1 MKKQQKT
8 LSPLQ
13 LEARKIANKYVD
25 YKKVKREDFHNE
37 ISQALKNI
45 VEEVLMAELSHHLGY
60 EKGNRSKKGVHRPN
74 NRNGFSSK
82 TVNCRNDNIRLKIP
96 RDRNGTFVNKFI
108 GKYETNLSDIEEQVF
123 SLFASG
129 MSYEDIANTIKNIYK
144 KEVSNAWIS
153 SITDKLLPEIE
164 KWKSQKID
172 DSYPILYI
180 DGMFFNV
187 KENGV
192 FVKKSL
198 YLILAIDWQGNK
210 KILDFGLKIPNQQVI
225 DLMFFSELKT
235 RGLQD
240 VLIISCDN
248 LSGIS
253 QAIEAVF
260 RKQIFKN
267 VLFTKLETRFQ
278 KFLTSTKRVC
288 PGYEKVFI
296 KRLIKN
302 LQCKILM
309 NLQKMRSK
317 ISFNYQVLVCKLR
330 WTNDIFLNIHM
341 NWGKIIYT
349 TNSIESVNRLI
360 RKNTKTKGGIQ
371 SVNYLS
377 KITYLTLQN
386 ASIKWKRQVRNW
398 DTIKKQLEIIFPN
411 RLNNVKLN

>member
-1 MKKQQKT
+1 
-8 LSPLQ
+8 
-13 LEARKIANKYVD
+13 
-25 YKKVKREDFHNE
+25 
-37 ISQALKNI
+37 
-45 VEEVLMAELSHHLGY
+45 MAELSHHLGY

-210 KILDFGLKIPNQQVI
+210 KILEFGLKIPNQQVI

-309 NLQKMRSK
+309 NLRKNEVKNILQLSSLGMQNFVELTTFFK
-317 ISFNYQVLVCKLR
+317 YPYELR
-330 WTNDIFLNIHM
+330 Q
-341 NWGKIIYT
+341 IIYT

>member
-1 MKKQQKT
+1 
-8 LSPLQ
+8 
-13 LEARKIANKYVD
+13 
-25 YKKVKREDFHNE
+25 
-37 ISQALKNI
+37 
-45 VEEVLMAELSHHLGY
+45 MAELSHHLGY
-60 EKGNRSKKGVHRPN
+60 EKGDRSKKGVHRPN

-82 TVNCRNDNIRLKIP
+82 TVNCKNGNIRLKIP
-96 RDRNGTFVNKFI
+96 RDRNGTFENKFI
-108 GKYETNLSDIEEQVF
+108 GKYETNLADIEEQVF

-144 KEVSNAWIS
+144 KEVSNGLNFLS
-153 SITDKLLPEIE
+153 LLTNYCLKLKSENRKKLTIPIQFCTLMGCFLMLKKTVFCQEIALSYSCN
-164 KWKSQKID
+164 WLAGKI
-172 DSYPILYI
+172 
-180 DGMFFNV
+180 
-187 KENGV
+187 
-192 FVKKSL
+192 KK
-198 YLILAIDWQGNK
+198 YW
-210 KILDFGLKIPNQQVI
+210 DFGLKIPNQQVI

-309 NLQKMRSK
+309 NLRKNEVKNILQLSSLGMQT
-317 ISFNYQVLVCKLR
+317 SFEL
-330 WTNDIFLNIHM
+330 TTFLNIHM

>member
-1 MKKQQKT
+1 MKKKQKQ

-25 YKKVKREDFHNE
+25 YKKVKREDFNNE
-37 ISQALKNI
+37 ISHALKNI
-45 VEEVLMAELSHHLGY
+45 VEEVLKAELSHHLGY

-74 NRNGFSSK
+74 SRNGFSSK
-82 TVNCRNDNIRLKIP
+82 TVNCKNDNISLKIP
-96 RDRNGTFVNKFI
+96 RDRNGTFENKFI
-108 GKYETNLSDIEEQVF
+108 GKYETNLGDIEEQVF

-144 KEVSNAWIS
+144 KEVSNGWIS
-153 SITDKLLPEIE
+153 SVTNKLLPEIE

-172 DSYPILYI
+172 NSYPILSI
-180 DGMFFNV
+180 DEMFFNV
-187 KENGV
+187 KENSV

-198 YLILAIDWQGNK
+198 YLILAIDWQYNK
-210 KILDFGLKIPNQQVI
+210 KVLGFCIKNTESASNWLDV
-225 DLMFFSELKT
+225 FSELKT
-235 RGLQD
+235 RGLED

-260 RKQIFKN
+260 PQTDIQKCVVHQIRNSLLKVSYKHKKEFAQDMKSIYQAINQESAMQNLDKFAEKWGQKYPSIIKSWYTNFVELTTFFKY
-267 VLFTKLETRFQ
+267 
-278 KFLTSTKRVC
+278 
-288 PGYEKVFI
+288 PYE
-296 KRLIKN
+296 
-302 LQCKILM
+302 
-309 NLQKMRSK
+309 
-317 ISFNYQVLVCKLR
+317 LR
-330 WTNDIFLNIHM
+330 RA
-341 NWGKIIYT
+341 IYT
-349 TNSIESVNRLI
+349 TNTIESVNRLI

-377 KITYLTLQN
+377 KITFLTLQD
-386 ASIKWKRQVRNW
+386 ASIKWQRQVRDW

>member
-1 MKKQQKT
+1 M
-8 LSPLQ
+8 
-13 LEARKIANKYVD
+13 
-25 YKKVKREDFHNE
+25 
-37 ISQALKNI
+37 SQALKNI

-172 DSYPILYI
+172 NSYPILYI

-210 KILDFGLKIPNQQVI
+210 KYWDFGLKIPNQQVI

-309 NLQKMRSK
+309 NLRKMRSK

-386 ASIKWKRQVRNW
+386 ASINEKGR
-398 DTIKKQLEIIFPN
+398 
-411 RLNNVKLN
+411 

>member
-1 MKKQQKT
+1 MKKKQKQ

-60 EKGNRSKKGVHRPN
+60 EKDDRSKKGVHRPN

-82 TVNCRNDNIRLKIP
+82 TVNCKNGNIRLKIP
-96 RDRNGTFVNKFI
+96 RDRNGTFENKFI
-108 GKYETNLSDIEEQVF
+108 GKYETNLGDIEEQVF

-129 MSYEDIANTIKNIYK
+129 MSYENIVNTIKNIYK
-144 KEVSNAWIS
+144 KEISNAWIS
-153 SITDKLLPEIE
+153 SVTDKLLPEIE
-164 KWKSQKID
+164 KWKSRKIEN
-172 DSYPILYI
+172 SYPILYI

-198 YLILAIDWQGNK
+198 YLILAIDWDGNK
-210 KILDFGLKIPNQQVI
+210 KALGFWIKNTESASNWLDV
-225 DLMFFSELKT
+225 FSELKT
-235 RGLQD
+235 RGLED

-248 LSGIS
+248 LSGIT

-260 RKQIFKN
+260 PQTDIQKCVVHQIRNSLSKVSYKHKKEFAQDMKSIYQAINQESAMQNLDEFAEKWGQKYPSIIKSWYANFVELTTFFKY
-267 VLFTKLETRFQ
+267 
-278 KFLTSTKRVC
+278 
-288 PGYEKVFI
+288 PYE
-296 KRLIKN
+296 
-302 LQCKILM
+302 
-309 NLQKMRSK
+309 
-317 ISFNYQVLVCKLR
+317 LR
-330 WTNDIFLNIHM
+330 QA
-341 NWGKIIYT
+341 IYT
-349 TNSIESVNRLI
+349 TNLIESMNRII

-386 ASIKWKRQVRNW
+386 ASTKWQKVRNW
-398 DTIKKQLEIIFPN
+398 FMIKKQLEIIFPN

>member
-1 MKKQQKT
+1 MKKKQKQ

-60 EKGNRSKKGVHRPN
+60 EKGNRSKKGVHRTN

-82 TVNCRNDNIRLKIP
+82 TVNCKNDNIRLKIP
-96 RDRNGTFVNKFI
+96 RDRNGTFENKFI

-144 KEVSNAWIS
+144 KEVSNGWIS
-153 SITDKLLPEIE
+153 SVTNKLLPEIE

-172 DSYPILYI
+172 NSYPILYI

-198 YLILAIDWQGNK
+198 YHILAIDWQGDK
-210 KILDFGLKIPNQQVI
+210 KVLGFWIKNSESASNWVDV
-225 DLMFFSELKT
+225 FSELKT

-260 RKQIFKN
+260 PQTDVQKCVVHQIRNSLLKVSYKDKKEFGYDMKKIYQAINQEFAMQNLDEFAKKWGQKYPSIIKSWYVNFAELTTFFKY
-267 VLFTKLETRFQ
+267 
-278 KFLTSTKRVC
+278 
-288 PGYEKVFI
+288 PYE
-296 KRLIKN
+296 
-302 LQCKILM
+302 
-309 NLQKMRSK
+309 
-317 ISFNYQVLVCKLR
+317 LR
-330 WTNDIFLNIHM
+330 QA
-341 NWGKIIYT
+341 IYT
-349 TNSIESVNRLI
+349 TNSIESVNKLI
-360 RKNTKTKGGIQ
+360 RKNTKIKGGIQ
-371 SVNYLS
+371 SVNYIS
-377 KITYLTLQN
+377 KITYLT
-386 ASIKWKRQVRNW
+386 I
-398 DTIKKQLEIIFPN
+398 
-411 RLNNVKLN
+411 